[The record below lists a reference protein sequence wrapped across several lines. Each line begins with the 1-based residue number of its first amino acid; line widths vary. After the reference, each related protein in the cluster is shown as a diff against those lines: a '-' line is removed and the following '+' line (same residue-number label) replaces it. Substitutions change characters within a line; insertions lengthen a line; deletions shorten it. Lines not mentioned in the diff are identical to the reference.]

1 MPVQNECSALRDSI
15 HNNTQQLLQQP
26 NDAGICKHFIDQLV
40 DKLAAATGISAEFDM
55 NDWQS
60 AELATGVAISPVQA
74 AKCVKE
80 ILRTQ
85 IFLKGVHQCFQDKLA
100 QKESINVLYA
110 GTGPY
115 GMLVIPLLH
124 LFRAD
129 QVKVWLLDI
138 HPKNIDALTT
148 LTRVLGISDRVAFM
162 GVADAT
168 RWRPDGEVRFD
179 VLVSETMTALLAR
192 EPQVSIFA
200 HLQRYLA
207 DDGEFIPQQIVL
219 GTELAAADSSGLPP
233 IKLGSF
239 FQLNRKTCQDIA
251 DGNNSCLSGTIPL
264 PDDLSTL
271 NYQSVSFTTDIQVYS
286 EHWLRKNQC
295 SLNMPLSH
303 NGLKL
308 VKGGEIRFEYIF
320 SDSPGYV
327 FDITKEILPDSLPPK
342 QEGGRL
348 GVSGLKRFWHKMR
361 LLRDN
366 QLNQSVIEAEFQID
380 RELLES
386 LSLDYHQT
394 LSFVCQRQP
403 GFYDFEDWVVEQ
415 GELTQRQTQNSKDYI
430 CKN

>member
-60 AELATGVAISPVQA
+60 AELPTGVAISSVQA

-115 GMLVIPLLH
+115 GTLVIPLLH

-129 QVKVWLLDI
+129 QVKLWLLDI
-138 HPKNIDALTT
+138 HPQNIESLK
-148 LTRVLGISDRVAFM
+148 LLINELGVSDRVEFM

-168 RWRPDGEVRFD
+168 RWQPDGNVTFD

-192 EPQVSIFA
+192 EPQVSIFSR
-200 HLQRYLA
+200 LQRYLA
-207 DDGEFIPQQIVL
+207 DDGELIPQQIVL
-219 GTELAAADSSGLPP
+219 GTELAAADSSGLLP

-239 FQLNRKTCQDIA
+239 FKLDRKTCRAIA
-251 DGNNSCLSGTIPL
+251 AGDSCCLKGGIPL
-264 PDDLSTL
+264 PDEFSTL
-271 NYQSVSFTTDIQVYS
+271 NYQTVSFTTDIQVYRDY
-286 EHWLRKNQC
+286 WLRKNQC
-295 SLNMPLSH
+295 SLNMPFSH

-308 VKGGEIRFEYIF
+308 IKGSEIRFEYIF
-320 SDSPGYV
+320 SDSPGYA
-327 FDITKEILPDSLPPK
+327 FDIPREILPECLPPK

-348 GVSGLKRFWHKMR
+348 NISGLKRFWYKVR

-366 QLNQSVIEAEFQID
+366 RLSPSVMEAEFQVD
-380 RELLES
+380 RELLDS
-386 LSLDYHQT
+386 LSLDYQQA
-394 LSFVCQRQP
+394 LSFVCQWQP
-403 GFYDFEDWVVEQ
+403 DFSDFEDWVSEQ
-415 GELTQRQTQNSKDYI
+415 FELSQ
-430 CKN
+430 